1 MKGRHTLDFIIT
13 VLSSDNSQKVILG
26 CFWYQLNCTMVLS
39 LMKDKAH
46 LVSFLK
52 RLQLQNFHLIILKLL
67 F

>member
-1 MKGRHTLDFIIT
+1 MKGRHTRDFIIT
-13 VLSSDNSQKVILG
+13 VLSSDNSQKVILE

-46 LVSFLK
+46 LVRFLK
-52 RLQLQNFHLIILKLL
+52 RLQLQNFYLTILKLL